1 MARTIPLLS
10 YLLRIHNRFTATAAY
25 WVRLPFQLGL
35 CYKGASVTDGERHL
49 SPVGNLTAVQKG
61 VRRMEFTSGLQGAF
75 TFLPQERV
83 IFGKGSVAQLATEID
98 RLGCQRAFV
107 ITGTTIATKTDL
119 LRQVQEVLGP
129 RFVGV
134 FYPIAQH
141 TPRPD
146 VVAAAARARAVNAD
160 VLVSLGGGSP
170 VDGTKGVALCLAED
184 ILTEAQLDPYR
195 VRGPHGVRFNPQY
208 QGKPIPHIAVTTTL
222 SAGEFTSGV
231 GITDPVRGVKE
242 SFGAPQVTPRT
253 VILDPAVTVYTP
265 AWLWASTGMRAVD
278 HAVERLYSP
287 KHNPLSD
294 TLCQQALRYLFQHLP
309 RATHDPQDLDAR
321 LHCQLGAWMSIIGFA
336 TVRTGISHAI
346 GHQLGGHCHVP
357 HGQTSCIML
366 PHAME
371 FNRPVAADRLA
382 LVAEAAGLETRQ
394 MTTGQA
400 ARAAIDAVRRLIG
413 ELDCPMRLRDVGV
426 HEREFSALAQAV
438 LEEVPMMENPRPISG
453 IADVIDLLER
463 AW

>member
-1 MARTIPLLS
+1 
-10 YLLRIHNRFTATAAY
+10 
-25 WVRLPFQLGL
+25 
-35 CYKGASVTDGERHL
+35 
-49 SPVGNLTAVQKG
+49 
-61 VRRMEFTSGLQGAF
+61 MEFASGIQGAF
-75 TFLPQERV
+75 TFLPQERI
-83 IFGKGSVAQLATEID
+83 IFGKGSVAQLAAEID

-119 LRQVQEVLGP
+119 LGRLQEVLGP
-129 RFVGV
+129 RFAGV

-184 ILTEAQLDPYR
+184 ILTDAQLDPYR
-195 VRGPHGVRFNPQY
+195 VRGPRGLRFNPQY
-208 QGKPIPHIAVTTTL
+208 RGMPVPHIAVTTTL

-242 SFGAPQVTPRT
+242 SFGAPQMTPRI
-253 VILDPAVTVYTP
+253 VILDPEATIYTP

-294 TLCQQALRYLFQHLP
+294 TLCQQALHSLFHHLP
-309 RATHDPQDLDAR
+309 RATRDPQDLDAR

-371 FNRPVAADRLA
+371 FNLPVAADQLA
-382 LVAEAAGLETRQ
+382 LVAETAGLETRR
-394 MTTGQA
+394 MTTEQA
-400 ARAAIDAVRRLIG
+400 ARAAIDAVRRFIG
-413 ELDCPMRLRDVGV
+413 ELGCPMRLRDVGV
-426 HEREFSALAQAV
+426 QERDFPALAEAV
-438 LEEVPMMENPRPISG
+438 LEEVPLMENPRPISG
-453 IADVIDLLER
+453 VTDVIELLER

>member
-1 MARTIPLLS
+1 MIINPL
-10 YLLRIHNRFTATAAY
+10 
-25 WVRLPFQLGL
+25 
-35 CYKGASVTDGERHL
+35 C
-49 SPVGNLTAVQKG
+49 VGKPTAVQKG
-61 VRRMEFTSGLQGAF
+61 ASRMEFASGLQGAF
-75 TFLPQERV
+75 TFLPQERI
-83 IFGKGSVAQLATEID
+83 IFGKGSVVQLAAEID

-107 ITGTTIATKTDL
+107 VTGTTIATKTAL
-119 LRQVQEVLGP
+119 LERLREVLGA
-129 RFVGV
+129 RFVGA

-146 VVAAAARARAVNAD
+146 VLAAAARAREVRAD

-184 ILTEAQLDPYR
+184 IRTEAELDPYR
-195 VRGPHGVRFNPQY
+195 VRGPRGLRFHPQY
-208 QGKPIPHIAVTTTL
+208 KGKPMPHIAVTSTL

-242 SFGAPQVTPRT
+242 SFGAPQVTPRV
-253 VILDPAVTVYTP
+253 VILDPEVAVYTP

-287 KHNPLSD
+287 KHQPLSD

-309 RATHDPQDLDAR
+309 PATRDPQDFDAR

-346 GHQLGGHCHVP
+346 GHQLGGHCQVP

-371 FNRPVAADRLA
+371 FNRPVAAERLA
-382 LVAEAAGLETRQ
+382 LVAEAAGLDTRR
-394 MTTGQA
+394 MGTEEA
-400 ARAAIDAVRRLIG
+400 AGAAIDAVRRFVG
-413 ELDCPMRLRDVGV
+413 ELGCPMRLRDVGV
-426 HEREFSALAQAV
+426 HERDFSALAEAV
-438 LEEVPMMENPRPISG
+438 LEEVPMLENPRPISG
-453 IADVIDLLER
+453 IADILELLER

>member
-1 MARTIPLLS
+1 
-10 YLLRIHNRFTATAAY
+10 
-25 WVRLPFQLGL
+25 
-35 CYKGASVTDGERHL
+35 
-49 SPVGNLTAVQKG
+49 
-61 VRRMEFTSGLQGAF
+61 MEFTSGLQGAF

-83 IFGKGSVAQLATEID
+83 LFGKGSVAQLASEID

-119 LRQVQEVLGP
+119 LRRVQEALGP

-146 VVAAAARARAVNAD
+146 VIAAAVRARAVKAD

-184 ILTEAQLDPYR
+184 ISTPAQLDPYR
-195 VRGPHGVRFNPQY
+195 VRGPRGLRLTPQY
-208 QGKPIPHIAVTTTL
+208 TGTTIPHIAVTTTL

-242 SFGAPQVTPRT
+242 SFGAPQMTPRV
-253 VILDPAVTVYTP
+253 VILDPEMTVDTP

-294 TLCQQALRYLFQHLP
+294 TLCQQALRHLFRHMW

-336 TVRTGISHAI
+336 SVRTGISHAI

-371 FNRPVAADRLA
+371 FNRPVVADRLA
-382 LVAEAAGLETRQ
+382 LVAEAGGLDIRQ
-394 MTTGQA
+394 MTTEQA
-400 ARAAIDAVRRLIG
+400 AGAAVEAVRRLIG
-413 ELDCPMRLRDVGV
+413 ELGCPTRLRDVGV
-426 HEREFSALAQAV
+426 QQRDFPALAGAV
-438 LEEVPMMENPRPISG
+438 LEEVPTMENPRPING
-453 IADVIDLLER
+453 VVDVIELLER

>member
-1 MARTIPLLS
+1 MQFA
-10 YLLRIHNRFTATAAY
+10 
-25 WVRLPFQLGL
+25 
-35 CYKGASVTDGERHL
+35 
-49 SPVGNLTAVQKG
+49 
-61 VRRMEFTSGLQGAF
+61 SGLQGAF

-83 IFGKGSVAQLATEID
+83 VFGKGSVAQLATEID
-98 RLGCQRAFV
+98 RLGCRRAFV
-107 ITGTTIATKTDL
+107 VTGTTLATKTDL
-119 LRQVQEVLGP
+119 LGRLQEILGP
-129 RFVGV
+129 RLAGV

-141 TPRPD
+141 TPRSD
-146 VVAAAARARAVNAD
+146 VVAAAARAREVNAD

-184 ILTEAQLDPYR
+184 IFSTVQLDPYR
-195 VRGPHGVRFNPQY
+195 VRGPRGLRFAPQY
-208 QGKPIPHIAVTTTL
+208 KGKPLPHIAVTSTL

-242 SFGAPQVTPRT
+242 SFGAPQLTPR
-253 VILDPAVTVYTP
+253 VVVLDPEVTRYTP

-294 TLCQQALRYLFQHLP
+294 TLCQQALRQLFQHLP
-309 RATHDPQDLDAR
+309 RATRDPQDLDAR

-371 FNRPVAADRLA
+371 FNLPAAADRLT
-382 LVAEAAGLETRQ
+382 LVAEAAGLETHHMNTEQ
-394 MTTGQA
+394 I
-400 ARAAIDAVRRLIG
+400 ARAAVDIVRRFIS
-413 ELDCPMRLRDVGV
+413 ELECPMRLRDVGV
-426 HEREFSALAQAV
+426 QERDFPVLAEAV

-453 IADVIDLLER
+453 VADVIELLER

>member
-1 MARTIPLLS
+1 
-10 YLLRIHNRFTATAAY
+10 
-25 WVRLPFQLGL
+25 
-35 CYKGASVTDGERHL
+35 
-49 SPVGNLTAVQKG
+49 
-61 VRRMEFTSGLQGAF
+61 MEVASGLQGVF

-83 IFGKGSVAQLATEID
+83 IFGQGSLTQLAAEID

-119 LRQVQEVLGP
+119 LGRMQEVLGP
-129 RFVGV
+129 RFAGV
-134 FYPIAQH
+134 FYPIGQH

-146 VVAAAARARAVNAD
+146 VIAAAARARDVNAD
-160 VLVSLGGGSP
+160 ILVSLGGGSP
-170 VDGTKGVALCLAED
+170 VDGTKGVALCLAEG

-195 VRGPHGVRFNPQY
+195 VRGLRGLRFNPQY
-208 QGKPIPHIAVTTTL
+208 KGTPVPHIAVSTTL

-242 SFGAPQVTPRT
+242 SFGAPQLTPRV
-253 VILDPAVTVYTP
+253 VILDPELTVDTP

-287 KHNPLSD
+287 KHHPLSD

-309 RATHDPQDLDAR
+309 RATCDPQALDAR

-371 FNRPVAADRLA
+371 FNLPAAADRLV
-382 LVAEAAGLETRQ
+382 LVAAAAGLEIRQ
-394 MTTGQA
+394 MTMEQA
-400 ARAAIDAVRRLIG
+400 GRAAIETVRRFISDMG
-413 ELDCPMRLRDVGV
+413 CPMRLRDVGV
-426 HEREFSALAQAV
+426 HERDFSALADAV
-438 LEEVPMMENPRPISG
+438 LEEVPTMENPRPISG
-453 IADVIDLLER
+453 VADVIELLER

>member
-1 MARTIPLLS
+1 
-10 YLLRIHNRFTATAAY
+10 
-25 WVRLPFQLGL
+25 
-35 CYKGASVTDGERHL
+35 
-49 SPVGNLTAVQKG
+49 
-61 VRRMEFTSGLQGAF
+61 MEFTPALQGAF

-83 IFGKGSVAQLATEID
+83 IFGKGAVAQLAAEID

-119 LRQVQEVLGP
+119 LARVQEILGP
-129 RFVGV
+129 RCVGV
-134 FYPIAQH
+134 FYPISQH
-141 TPRPD
+141 TPRPE
-146 VVAAAARARAVNAD
+146 VIAAATHARGAKAD

-184 ILTEAQLDPYR
+184 IFTEVQLDPYR
-195 VRGPHGVRFNPQY
+195 VRGPRGMRFNPPY
-208 QGKPIPHIAVTTTL
+208 KGKPMPHIAVTSTL

-242 SFGAPQVTPRT
+242 SFGAPQVTPRV
-253 VILDPAVTVYTP
+253 VILDPEVAVYTP

-309 RATHDPQDLDAR
+309 RATRDPQDLDAR
-321 LHCQLGAWMSIIGFA
+321 LYCQLGAWMSIIGFA

-371 FNRPVAADRLA
+371 FNLPVAADRLA
-382 LVAEAAGLETRQ
+382 LVAEAAGFDLRKMHTE
-394 MTTGQA
+394 QA
-400 ARAAIDAVRRLIG
+400 ARAVIDTTRRFIG
-413 ELDCPMRLRDVGV
+413 ELGCPMRLRDVGV
-426 HEREFSALAQAV
+426 QERDFPVLAEAV
-438 LEEVPMMENPRPISG
+438 MEEVPMMENPRPISSMTD
-453 IADVIDLLER
+453 IIELLER

>member
-1 MARTIPLLS
+1 
-10 YLLRIHNRFTATAAY
+10 
-25 WVRLPFQLGL
+25 
-35 CYKGASVTDGERHL
+35 
-49 SPVGNLTAVQKG
+49 
-61 VRRMEFTSGLQGAF
+61 MEFGSGLQGAF

-83 IFGKGSVAQLATEID
+83 IFGKGAVVQLAAEID
-98 RLGCQRAFV
+98 RQGCQRAFV
-107 ITGTTIATKTDL
+107 MTGTTIATKTDL
-119 LRQVQEVLGP
+119 LDRLREVLGS
-129 RFVGV
+129 RFAGV
-134 FYPIAQH
+134 YYPIGQH

-146 VVAAAARARAVNAD
+146 VLAAADRAREVQAD

-184 ILTEAQLDPYR
+184 IHTDAQLDPYR
-195 VRGPHGVRFNPQY
+195 VRGPRGLRFNPQY
-208 QGKPIPHIAVTTTL
+208 QGKPMPHIAVTSTL

-231 GITDPVRGVKE
+231 GITDPRRGVKE
-242 SFGAPQVTPRT
+242 SFGAPQVTPRV
-253 VILDPAVTVYTP
+253 VILDPEITVYTP

-287 KHNPLSD
+287 KHQPLSD
-294 TLCQQALRYLFQHLP
+294 TLCQQALRYLFAHLP
-309 RATHDPQDLDAR
+309 RATRDPQDFDAR

-371 FNRPVAADRLA
+371 FNRAMAADRLA
-382 LVAEAAGLETRQ
+382 LVAEAAGLERRRMSTEE
-394 MTTGQA
+394 A
-400 ARAAIDAVRRLIG
+400 ASAAIDAVRHLVG
-413 ELDCPMRLRDVGV
+413 ELDCPTRLRDVGV
-426 HEREFSALAQAV
+426 HERDFSALAEAIM
-438 LEEVPMMENPRPISG
+438 EEVPMLENPRPISG
-453 IADVIDLLER
+453 IADIIELLER

>member
-1 MARTIPLLS
+1 MLQRRHRLCAEIAMADAEVGDLGR
-10 YLLRIHNRFTATAAY
+10 
-25 WVRLPFQLGL
+25 VLPM
-35 CYKGASVTDGERHL
+35 TDDQAGQGR
-49 SPVGNLTAVQKG
+49 KG
-61 VRRMEFTSGLQGAF
+61 VSIMQGEAGLNGVC

-83 IFGKGSVAQLATEID
+83 IFGAGTVAQLGPELD

-119 LRQVQEVLGP
+119 LTRVQTILGP
-129 RFVGV
+129 RCVGI
-134 FYPIAQH
+134 FYPMSQH

-146 VVAAAARARAVNAD
+146 VIAAATQAREAKAD
-160 VLVSLGGGSP
+160 ILVSLGGGSP
-170 VDGTKGVALCLAED
+170 VDGTKGVALCLAEGVVTGD
-184 ILTEAQLDPYR
+184 QLDAYR
-195 VRGPHGVRFNPQY
+195 VRGPRGMRFNPQY
-208 QGKPIPHIAVTTTL
+208 KGQPVPHIAVTSTL

-231 GITDPVRGVKE
+231 GITDPARGVKE
-242 SFGAPQVTPRT
+242 GFGAAQFVPRV
-253 VILDPAVTVYTP
+253 VILDPELTVHTP

-294 TLCQQALRYLFQHLP
+294 TLCQQALRFLFRYLP
-309 RATHDPQDLDAR
+309 RATRDPQDLDAR

-371 FNRPVAADRLA
+371 FNLPVAADRLA
-382 LVAEAAGLETRQ
+382 LVAEAAGLEMRQ
-394 MTTGQA
+394 MTTEQA
-400 ARAAIDAVRRLIG
+400 ARAAIDAVRRFIG

-426 HEREFSALAQAV
+426 QEHDFSVLAEAV

-453 IADVIDLLER
+453 VADVIELLER

>member
-1 MARTIPLLS
+1 MEL
-10 YLLRIHNRFTATAAY
+10 
-25 WVRLPFQLGL
+25 
-35 CYKGASVTDGERHL
+35 ASG
-49 SPVGNLTAVQKG
+49 
-61 VRRMEFTSGLQGAF
+61 FQGAF
-75 TFLPQERV
+75 TFLPQERI
-83 IFGKGSVAQLATEID
+83 IFGRGCLAQLAGELD

-119 LRQVQEVLGP
+119 LERLRGVLGP
-129 RFVGV
+129 RFAGV
-134 FYPIAQH
+134 FYPMSQH

-146 VVAAAARARAVNAD
+146 VIAAAARAREVSAD

-170 VDGTKGVALCLAED
+170 VDGTKGVALCLAEN
-184 ILTEAQLDPYR
+184 ISTEAALDSYR
-195 VRGPHGVRFNPQY
+195 VRGPRGVRLSPRY
-208 QGKPIPHIAVTTTL
+208 TGKPMPHVAVTSTL

-242 SFGAPQVTPRT
+242 SFGAPQVTPRV
-253 VILDPAVTVYTP
+253 VILDPEVTVYTP

-294 TLCQQALRYLFQHLP
+294 TLCQQALRYLFHHLP
-309 RATHDPQDLDAR
+309 RATRHPQDLDAR
-321 LHCQLGAWMSIIGFA
+321 LCCQLGAWMSIIGFA

-371 FNRPVAADRLA
+371 FNLAMAADRLA
-382 LVAEAAGLETRQ
+382 LVAEAAGVDIRQ

-400 ARAAIDAVRRLIG
+400 ATAAIEAVRRLIG
-413 ELDCPMRLRDVGV
+413 ELGCPMRLRDVGV
-426 HEREFSALAQAV
+426 HERDFSVLAEAV
-438 LEEVPMMENPRPISG
+438 MEEVPMMENPRPING
-453 IADVIDLLER
+453 VADVIELLER

>member
-1 MARTIPLLS
+1 
-10 YLLRIHNRFTATAAY
+10 
-25 WVRLPFQLGL
+25 
-35 CYKGASVTDGERHL
+35 
-49 SPVGNLTAVQKG
+49 
-61 VRRMEFTSGLQGAF
+61 MEFASGLQGTF

-83 IFGKGSVAQLATEID
+83 IFGKGSMAQLATEID

-119 LRQVQEVLGP
+119 LERLQEVLGP
-129 RFVGV
+129 RFAGV

-146 VVAAAARARAVNAD
+146 VVTAAARAREVDAD

-170 VDGTKGVALCLAED
+170 VDGTKGVALCIAED
-184 ILTEAQLDPYR
+184 ISTAAQLDPYR
-195 VRGPHGVRFNPQY
+195 VRGPRGLRLNPQY
-208 QGKPIPHIAVTTTL
+208 KRKAMPHIAVTSTL

-242 SFGAPQVTPRT
+242 SFGAPHLTPRT
-253 VILDPAVTVYTP
+253 VILDPEVTVYTP

-294 TLCQQALRYLFQHLP
+294 TLCQQALRYLFHHLP
-309 RATHDPQDLDAR
+309 RATRDPQDLDAR
-321 LHCQLGAWMSIIGFA
+321 LSCQLGAWMSIIGFA

-371 FNRPVAADRLA
+371 FNLPVAADRLA
-382 LVAEAAGLETRQ
+382 LVAEAAGLDRRELNTER
-394 MTTGQA
+394 A
-400 ARAAIDAVRRLIG
+400 ARAAIDTMHRFIG
-413 ELDCPMRLRDVGV
+413 ELGCPLRLRDVGV
-426 HEREFSALAQAV
+426 QERDFPVLAEAV
-438 LEEVPMMENPRPISG
+438 MEEVPMMENPRPISG
-453 IADVIDLLER
+453 VADVIELLER